1 MELFMTL
8 LGVWLVAP
16 VPLLIL
22 TIVFGCNSK
31 KLKEQIRRL
40 EKENELLRN
49 KASEVPPTVREQVLS
64 ADNEAAAAENTQPEQ
79 PNVTETVQ
87 PPITEAP
94 KAETPPPCQPAPN
107 AESRYN
113 MPYYG
118 SAKSNDVPPVSQS
131 AKSTPA
137 TAERAHKVSSINVM
151 LILGALFIIISG
163 LIFATT
169 AWKFLSSGV
178 RAIVIFS
185 FSAVFFAVSSLAER
199 KFKLPKTGVL
209 FYTLGSTFLPITL
222 IAAGYFKVFG
232 EWFSLFGGGRALLL
246 ALTFAAL
253 SAVCIKGS
261 CDYKSKAFSWCG
273 LISFSAAVC
282 SLIYQFTE
290 DSIAVSALAVSI
302 YSFAALFLC
311 DLLSKKQ
318 SERFDVLISQLN
330 TFAAVNTLIL
340 SISGIITTCSKE
352 ANGII
357 SLIACIIF
365 AAGYLKSSFT
375 EKNGFSGAIPFT
387 VLITFGMFA
396 AFSPDNFRDVTCTV
410 TLISVIP
417 AALSLMGLVPEK
429 LRGALKIISNIGA
442 VIALVFC
449 AAAALAAE
457 PSWLALGAYA
467 ILAAEI
473 LVLGLMHKNEAN
485 GKAMLNVFP
494 AACGVIALFLSRLI
508 FSYAETP
515 NKLLYTIL
523 TFTAFT
529 AVLQVLF
536 IFVFRTKLRTAA
548 SDVIFALSS
557 GIAMF
562 FVLAKCEYSAWLVL
576 VSCLVTV
583 GTVLLP
589 AFDTE
594 KPWKNTLF
602 SSAAMIWS
610 GFMAFPLSQLMENAV
625 PQLSLGVSR
634 TIILTSFSIVLTAV
648 SAAVTFLCKN
658 KTTDTAVSVALRLI
672 LSSYFIYLAALGN
685 AFISPVFFII
695 TAICLFREIK
705 LKNNAEF
712 TISNLLGIILAGL
725 AAYDANRHFGFDNKL
740 LYTILTFTAFTAV
753 LQVLFIFVFR
763 TKLRTA
769 ASDVIF
775 ALSSGIAMFF
785 VLAKCEYSAWLV
797 LVSCLVTVGTVL
809 LPAFDTEKPWKNT
822 LFSSAAMIW
831 SGFMAFPLSQ
841 LMENAVPQLSLGV
854 SRTIILTSFS
864 IVLTAVSAAVTF
876 LCKNKTTDTAVSVA
890 LRLILSSYFIYLAAL
905 GNAFISP
912 VFFIITAI
920 CLFREIK
927 LKNNAEFTIS
937 NLLGIIL
944 AGLAAYDANR
954 HFGFEHIIL
963 FMCGM
968 AAVIYIICLFTHE
981 IGGSFEKI
989 SNIVSR
995 YGMLVLTSLAL
1006 FYLSVDGSPFS
1017 VAYTLMTLLFFLLT
1031 ATSFYNS
1038 RFTIP
1043 LIIPFILFYTAAV
1056 NSLEEFFISAG
1067 FFVTYEDHLVNP
1079 ILTYRNY
1086 SPTAIAAAVMII
1098 FSIALSYI
1106 LHRDYV
1112 LGKEN
1117 RKMPDCF
1124 AITRFVGVI
1133 IYFNEALGDKDEWF
1147 SIWLTAACLL
1157 SLCRSEQ
1164 KPVFRKWIYTVVLTA
1179 PVIAWI
1185 FQPFFELPDV
1195 IELELKILPVLIY
1208 CAVIRMLWKEKLT
1221 VIDNITFG
1229 IYAFSY
1235 LLLFADALS
1244 SGLIADGL
1252 IIVITSFILL
1262 VFSFIVKKKKWFILS
1277 VAVLLTA
1284 TLFMS
1289 RNFWA
1294 SLAWWVYLLA
1304 AGLILIAIGA
1314 ANELKKQSAAKE
1326 NKSEF
1331 EKKVTRFMS
1340 EWTW

>member
-1 MELFMTL
+1 MELFITL
-8 LGVWLVAP
+8 LGIWLVAP
-16 VPLLIL
+16 VPPLIL
-22 TIVFGCNSK
+22 TIVFGCHSK
-31 KLKEQIRRL
+31 KLKEQIKQL

-64 ADNEAAAAENTQPEQ
+64 ADKEAAAAENTQPEQ

-87 PPITEAP
+87 PPITEPP
-94 KAETPPPCQPAPN
+94 KAETPPQCQPAPN

-118 SAKSNDVPPVSQS
+118 SAKSNDAPPVPQA

-137 TAERAHKVSSINVM
+137 PAERSHKVSSINVM

-396 AFSPDNFRDVTCTV
+396 AFSPDNFKDVTCTV

-442 VIALVFC
+442 VTALVFC
-449 AAAALAAE
+449 AAAALSAE

-494 AACGVIALFLSRLI
+494 AACVVIALFLSRLI

-562 FVLAKCEYSAWLVL
+562 FALAECEYSAWLVL

-625 PQLSLGVSR
+625 PQLSLDVSR
-634 TIILTSFSIVLTAV
+634 TIILTSFSIVLAAV

-695 TAICLFREIK
+695 TAICLFRGIK
-705 LKNNAEF
+705 LKSNAEF

-725 AAYDANRHFGFDNKL
+725 AAYDANRQF
-740 LYTILTFTAFTAV
+740 
-753 LQVLFIFVFR
+753 
-763 TKLRTA
+763 
-769 ASDVIF
+769 
-775 ALSSGIAMFF
+775 
-785 VLAKCEYSAWLV
+785 E
-797 LVSCLVTVGTVL
+797 
-809 LPAFDTEKPWKNT
+809 
-822 LFSSAAMIW
+822 
-831 SGFMAFPLSQ
+831 
-841 LMENAVPQLSLGV
+841 
-854 SRTIILTSFS
+854 
-864 IVLTAVSAAVTF
+864 
-876 LCKNKTTDTAVSVA
+876 
-890 LRLILSSYFIYLAAL
+890 
-905 GNAFISP
+905 
-912 VFFIITAI
+912 
-920 CLFREIK
+920 
-927 LKNNAEFTIS
+927 
-937 NLLGIIL
+937 
-944 AGLAAYDANR
+944 
-954 HFGFEHIIL
+954 FEHIIL

-981 IGGSFEKI
+981 SGGSFEKI

-1056 NSLEEFFISAG
+1056 NTLEEFFISAG

-1106 LHRDYV
+1106 LYRDYV

-1164 KPVFRKWIYTVVLTA
+1164 KPVFRRWIYTVVLTA

>member
-1 MELFMTL
+1 MELFMNL
-8 LGVWLVAP
+8 LGIWLVAP

-31 KLKEQIRRL
+31 KLKEQIKQL

-49 KASEVPPTVREQVLS
+49 KASELPPTACEQVLS
-64 ADNEAAAAENTQPEQ
+64 ADNEAAAAENTQSEQ

-87 PPITEAP
+87 PPITEPP
-94 KAETPPPCQPAPN
+94 KAETPPPCQSAPN

-118 SAKSNDVPPVSQS
+118 SAKSNDVPPVSQA

-137 TAERAHKVSSINVM
+137 PAERAHKVSSINVM

-253 SAVCIKGS
+253 SAVCIKGN

-311 DLLSKKQ
+311 DILSKKQ

-340 SISGIITTCSKE
+340 SISGIITTCSKG

-396 AFSPDNFRDVTCTV
+396 AFSPDNFKDVTCTV

-494 AACGVIALFLSRLI
+494 AACVVIALFLSRLI

-562 FVLAKCEYSAWLVL
+562 FALAECEYSAWLVL

-658 KTTDTAVSVALRLI
+658 KTTDTAVSVTLRLI

-695 TAICLFREIK
+695 AAICLFRGIK
-705 LKNNAEF
+705 LKSNAEF
-712 TISNLLGIILAGL
+712 TISNLFGIILAGL
-725 AAYDANRHFGFDNKL
+725 AAYDANRQF
-740 LYTILTFTAFTAV
+740 
-753 LQVLFIFVFR
+753 
-763 TKLRTA
+763 
-769 ASDVIF
+769 
-775 ALSSGIAMFF
+775 
-785 VLAKCEYSAWLV
+785 E
-797 LVSCLVTVGTVL
+797 
-809 LPAFDTEKPWKNT
+809 
-822 LFSSAAMIW
+822 
-831 SGFMAFPLSQ
+831 
-841 LMENAVPQLSLGV
+841 
-854 SRTIILTSFS
+854 
-864 IVLTAVSAAVTF
+864 
-876 LCKNKTTDTAVSVA
+876 
-890 LRLILSSYFIYLAAL
+890 
-905 GNAFISP
+905 
-912 VFFIITAI
+912 
-920 CLFREIK
+920 
-927 LKNNAEFTIS
+927 
-937 NLLGIIL
+937 
-944 AGLAAYDANR
+944 
-954 HFGFEHIIL
+954 FEHIIL

-981 IGGSFEKI
+981 SGGSFEKI
-989 SNIVSR
+989 SNLVSR

-1031 ATSFYNS
+1031 ATAFYNS
-1038 RFTIP
+1038 RLTVP

-1067 FFVTYEDHLVNP
+1067 CFVTYEDHLVNP

-1098 FSIALSYI
+1098 ISIALSYI
-1106 LHRDYV
+1106 LHRDSV

-1164 KPVFRKWIYTVVLTA
+1164 KPVFRRWIYTVVLTA

-1221 VIDNITFG
+1221 VIDNVTFG

>member
-1 MELFMTL
+1 MELFMNL
-8 LGVWLVAP
+8 LGIWLVAP

-31 KLKEQIRRL
+31 NLKEQIKQL

-49 KASEVPPTVREQVLS
+49 KASKVPPTACEQVLS

-87 PPITEAP
+87 PPITEPP
-94 KAETPPPCQPAPN
+94 KAETPPPCQSAPN

-118 SAKSNDVPPVSQS
+118 SAKSNDMPPVSQA

-137 TAERAHKVSSINVM
+137 PAERSHKVSSINVM

-302 YSFAALFLC
+302 YSFASLFLC
-311 DLLSKKQ
+311 DILSKKQ

-352 ANGII
+352 ADGII

-449 AAAALAAE
+449 ATAALATE

-562 FVLAKCEYSAWLVL
+562 FVLEECEYSAWLVL
-576 VSCLVTV
+576 ISCFVTV

-634 TIILTSFSIVLTAV
+634 TIILTSFSIVLAAV

-658 KTTDTAVSVALRLI
+658 KTTDTAVSVTLRLI

-695 TAICLFREIK
+695 AAICLFRGIK
-705 LKNNAEF
+705 LKSNAEF

-725 AAYDANRHFGFDNKL
+725 TAYDANR
-740 LYTILTFTAFTAV
+740 
-753 LQVLFIFVFR
+753 Q
-763 TKLRTA
+763 
-769 ASDVIF
+769 
-775 ALSSGIAMFF
+775 
-785 VLAKCEYSAWLV
+785 
-797 LVSCLVTVGTVL
+797 
-809 LPAFDTEKPWKNT
+809 
-822 LFSSAAMIW
+822 
-831 SGFMAFPLSQ
+831 
-841 LMENAVPQLSLGV
+841 
-854 SRTIILTSFS
+854 
-864 IVLTAVSAAVTF
+864 
-876 LCKNKTTDTAVSVA
+876 
-890 LRLILSSYFIYLAAL
+890 
-905 GNAFISP
+905 
-912 VFFIITAI
+912 
-920 CLFREIK
+920 
-927 LKNNAEFTIS
+927 
-937 NLLGIIL
+937 
-944 AGLAAYDANR
+944 
-954 HFGFEHIIL
+954 FGFEHIIL

-981 IGGSFEKI
+981 NGGSLEKI

-1017 VAYTLMTLLFFLLT
+1017 LAYTLMTLLFFLLT

-1038 RFTIP
+1038 RLTVP

-1067 FFVTYEDHLVNP
+1067 CFVTYEDHLVNP

-1098 FSIALSYI
+1098 ISIALSYI
-1106 LHRDYV
+1106 LHRDSV

-1164 KPVFRKWIYTVVLTA
+1164 KPVFRRWIYTVVLTA

-1235 LLLFADALS
+1235 LLLFAAALS

>member
-1 MELFMTL
+1 MELFMNL
-8 LGVWLVAP
+8 LGIWLVAP

-22 TIVFGCNSK
+22 TIIFGCNSK
-31 KLKEQIRRL
+31 KLKEQIKQL

-49 KASEVPPTVREQVLS
+49 KASEVPPTVCEQVLS
-64 ADNEAAAAENTQPEQ
+64 ADNEAAAVENTQPEQ
-79 PNVTETVQ
+79 PDVTETVQ
-87 PPITEAP
+87 PPITEPP

-118 SAKSNDVPPVSQS
+118 STKSNDVPPVSQA

-137 TAERAHKVSSINVM
+137 PAERAHKVSSINVM

-290 DSIAVSALAVSI
+290 DSIAVSALAASI

-311 DLLSKKQ
+311 DLLSKKL

-396 AFSPDNFRDVTCTV
+396 AFSPDNFKDVTCTV

-449 AAAALAAE
+449 AAAALSAE

-494 AACGVIALFLSRLI
+494 AACVVIALFLSRLI

-562 FVLAKCEYSAWLVL
+562 FALAECEYSAWLVL

-634 TIILTSFSIVLTAV
+634 TIILTSFSIVLAAV

-695 TAICLFREIK
+695 AAICLFRGIK

-725 AAYDANRHFGFDNKL
+725 AAYDANR
-740 LYTILTFTAFTAV
+740 
-753 LQVLFIFVFR
+753 Q
-763 TKLRTA
+763 
-769 ASDVIF
+769 
-775 ALSSGIAMFF
+775 
-785 VLAKCEYSAWLV
+785 
-797 LVSCLVTVGTVL
+797 
-809 LPAFDTEKPWKNT
+809 
-822 LFSSAAMIW
+822 
-831 SGFMAFPLSQ
+831 
-841 LMENAVPQLSLGV
+841 
-854 SRTIILTSFS
+854 
-864 IVLTAVSAAVTF
+864 
-876 LCKNKTTDTAVSVA
+876 
-890 LRLILSSYFIYLAAL
+890 
-905 GNAFISP
+905 
-912 VFFIITAI
+912 
-920 CLFREIK
+920 
-927 LKNNAEFTIS
+927 
-937 NLLGIIL
+937 
-944 AGLAAYDANR
+944 
-954 HFGFEHIIL
+954 FGFEHIIL

-981 IGGSFEKI
+981 SGGSFEKI

-1031 ATSFYNS
+1031 ATAFYNS
-1038 RFTIP
+1038 RLTVP

-1086 SPTAIAAAVMII
+1086 SPTAIAAAVMILI
-1098 FSIALSYI
+1098 SIALSYI
-1106 LHRDYV
+1106 LHRDSV

-1164 KPVFRKWIYTVVLTA
+1164 KPVFRRWIYTVVLTA

>member
-1 MELFMTL
+1 MELFITL
-8 LGVWLVAP
+8 LGIWLVAP

-31 KLKEQIRRL
+31 KLKEQIKQL

-49 KASEVPPTVREQVLS
+49 KASEVPPTAYEQVLS
-64 ADNEAAAAENTQPEQ
+64 ADNEAAAAENTQSEQ
-79 PNVTETVQ
+79 PNMTETVQ
-87 PPITEAP
+87 PPITEPP
-94 KAETPPPCQPAPN
+94 KAETPPPCQSAPN

-118 SAKSNDVPPVSQS
+118 SAKNNDVSPVPQA

-137 TAERAHKVSSINVM
+137 PAERAHKVSSINVM

-261 CDYKSKAFSWCG
+261 CDYKSKTFSWCG

-282 SLIYQFTE
+282 SFIYQFTE

-311 DLLSKKQ
+311 DLLSKKL

-396 AFSPDNFRDVTCTV
+396 AFSPDNFKDVTCTV

-449 AAAALAAE
+449 AAAALSAE

-494 AACGVIALFLSRLI
+494 AACVVIALFLSRLI

-562 FVLAKCEYSAWLVL
+562 FALAECEYSAWLVL

-634 TIILTSFSIVLTAV
+634 TIILTSFSIVLAAV

-695 TAICLFREIK
+695 AAICLFRGIK

-725 AAYDANRHFGFDNKL
+725 AAYDANR
-740 LYTILTFTAFTAV
+740 
-753 LQVLFIFVFR
+753 Q
-763 TKLRTA
+763 
-769 ASDVIF
+769 
-775 ALSSGIAMFF
+775 
-785 VLAKCEYSAWLV
+785 
-797 LVSCLVTVGTVL
+797 
-809 LPAFDTEKPWKNT
+809 
-822 LFSSAAMIW
+822 
-831 SGFMAFPLSQ
+831 
-841 LMENAVPQLSLGV
+841 
-854 SRTIILTSFS
+854 
-864 IVLTAVSAAVTF
+864 
-876 LCKNKTTDTAVSVA
+876 
-890 LRLILSSYFIYLAAL
+890 
-905 GNAFISP
+905 
-912 VFFIITAI
+912 
-920 CLFREIK
+920 
-927 LKNNAEFTIS
+927 
-937 NLLGIIL
+937 
-944 AGLAAYDANR
+944 
-954 HFGFEHIIL
+954 FGFEHIIL

-981 IGGSFEKI
+981 SGGSFEKI

-1031 ATSFYNS
+1031 ATAFYNS
-1038 RFTIP
+1038 RLTVP

-1098 FSIALSYI
+1098 ISIALSYI

-1164 KPVFRKWIYTVVLTA
+1164 KPVFRRWIYTVVLTA

-1235 LLLFADALS
+1235 LLLFAAALS

>member
-1 MELFMTL
+1 MELFITL
-8 LGVWLVAP
+8 LGIWLVAP

-31 KLKEQIRRL
+31 KLKEQIKQL

-64 ADNEAAAAENTQPEQ
+64 ADNEAAAAENTQSEQ

-87 PPITEAP
+87 PPITEPP
-94 KAETPPPCQPAPN
+94 KAETPPPCQSAPN

-118 SAKSNDVPPVSQS
+118 SAKSNDVPPVSQA

-137 TAERAHKVSSINVM
+137 PAERSHKVSSINVM

-311 DLLSKKQ
+311 DILSKKQ

-330 TFAAVNTLIL
+330 TFVAVNTLIL

-536 IFVFRTKLRTAA
+536 IFVFRAKLRTAA

-562 FVLAKCEYSAWLVL
+562 FALAECEYSAWLVL

-658 KTTDTAVSVALRLI
+658 KTTDTAVSVTLRLI

-695 TAICLFREIK
+695 AAICLFRGIK
-705 LKNNAEF
+705 LKSNAEF

-725 AAYDANRHFGFDNKL
+725 AAYDANRQF
-740 LYTILTFTAFTAV
+740 
-753 LQVLFIFVFR
+753 
-763 TKLRTA
+763 
-769 ASDVIF
+769 
-775 ALSSGIAMFF
+775 
-785 VLAKCEYSAWLV
+785 E
-797 LVSCLVTVGTVL
+797 
-809 LPAFDTEKPWKNT
+809 
-822 LFSSAAMIW
+822 
-831 SGFMAFPLSQ
+831 
-841 LMENAVPQLSLGV
+841 
-854 SRTIILTSFS
+854 
-864 IVLTAVSAAVTF
+864 
-876 LCKNKTTDTAVSVA
+876 
-890 LRLILSSYFIYLAAL
+890 
-905 GNAFISP
+905 
-912 VFFIITAI
+912 
-920 CLFREIK
+920 
-927 LKNNAEFTIS
+927 
-937 NLLGIIL
+937 
-944 AGLAAYDANR
+944 
-954 HFGFEHIIL
+954 FEHIIL

-981 IGGSFEKI
+981 NGGSFEKI

-1017 VAYTLMTLLFFLLT
+1017 AAYTLMTLLFFLLT

-1038 RFTIP
+1038 RLTVP

-1067 FFVTYEDHLVNP
+1067 CFVTYEDHLVNP
-1079 ILTYRNY
+1079 ILTYHNY

-1098 FSIALSYI
+1098 ISIALSYI
-1106 LHRDYV
+1106 LHRDSV

-1164 KPVFRKWIYTVVLTA
+1164 KPVFRRWIYTVVLTA

-1235 LLLFADALS
+1235 LLLFAAALS

>member
-1 MELFMTL
+1 MELFITL
-8 LGVWLVAP
+8 LGIWLVAP

-22 TIVFGCNSK
+22 TIIFGCNSK
-31 KLKEQIRRL
+31 KLKEQIKQL

-49 KASEVPPTVREQVLS
+49 KASEVPPTACEQVLS

-79 PNVTETVQ
+79 PDVTETVQ
-87 PPITEAP
+87 PPITEPP
-94 KAETPPPCQPAPN
+94 KAETPPPCQSAPN

-118 SAKSNDVPPVSQS
+118 SAKNNDVSPVPQA

-137 TAERAHKVSSINVM
+137 PAERAHKVSSINVM

-261 CDYKSKAFSWCG
+261 CDYKSKTFSWCG

-282 SLIYQFTE
+282 SFIYQFTE

-311 DLLSKKQ
+311 DILSKKQ

-396 AFSPDNFRDVTCTV
+396 AFSPDNFKDVTCTV

-449 AAAALAAE
+449 AAAALSAE

-494 AACGVIALFLSRLI
+494 AACVVIALFLSRLI

-515 NKLLYTIL
+515 NKPLYTIL

-562 FVLAKCEYSAWLVL
+562 FALAECEYSAWLVL

-634 TIILTSFSIVLTAV
+634 TIILTSFSIVLAAV

-712 TISNLLGIILAGL
+712 TISNLLCIILAGL
-725 AAYDANRHFGFDNKL
+725 AAYDANR
-740 LYTILTFTAFTAV
+740 
-753 LQVLFIFVFR
+753 Q
-763 TKLRTA
+763 
-769 ASDVIF
+769 
-775 ALSSGIAMFF
+775 
-785 VLAKCEYSAWLV
+785 
-797 LVSCLVTVGTVL
+797 
-809 LPAFDTEKPWKNT
+809 
-822 LFSSAAMIW
+822 
-831 SGFMAFPLSQ
+831 
-841 LMENAVPQLSLGV
+841 
-854 SRTIILTSFS
+854 
-864 IVLTAVSAAVTF
+864 
-876 LCKNKTTDTAVSVA
+876 
-890 LRLILSSYFIYLAAL
+890 
-905 GNAFISP
+905 
-912 VFFIITAI
+912 
-920 CLFREIK
+920 
-927 LKNNAEFTIS
+927 
-937 NLLGIIL
+937 
-944 AGLAAYDANR
+944 
-954 HFGFEHIIL
+954 FGFEHIIL

-981 IGGSFEKI
+981 SGGSFEKI

-1031 ATSFYNS
+1031 ATAFYNS
-1038 RFTIP
+1038 RLTVP

-1086 SPTAIAAAVMII
+1086 SPTAIAAAVMILI
-1098 FSIALSYI
+1098 SIALSYI
-1106 LHRDYV
+1106 LHRDSV

-1157 SLCRSEQ
+1157 SLCRREQ
-1164 KPVFRKWIYTVVLTA
+1164 KPVFRRWIYTVVLTA

-1314 ANELKKQSAAKE
+1314 TNELKKQSAAKE

>member
-1 MELFMTL
+1 MELFITL
-8 LGVWLVAP
+8 LGIWLVAT

-31 KLKEQIRRL
+31 KLKEQIKQL

-49 KASEVPPTVREQVLS
+49 KASEVPPTACEHILS

-87 PPITEAP
+87 PPITEPP
-94 KAETPPPCQPAPN
+94 KAETPPPYQSAPI

-118 SAKSNDVPPVSQS
+118 SAKSNDVPPVPQA

-137 TAERAHKVSSINVM
+137 PAERAHKVSSINVM

-311 DLLSKKQ
+311 DILSKKQ

-352 ANGII
+352 ADGII

-449 AAAALAAE
+449 AAAAFATE

-562 FVLAKCEYSAWLVL
+562 FALEECEYSAWLVL
-576 VSCLVTV
+576 ISCFVTV

-610 GFMAFPLSQLMENAV
+610 GFMAIPLSQLTENAV
-625 PQLSLGVSR
+625 PQFSLGVSR

-658 KTTDTAVSVALRLI
+658 KTTDTAVSVTLRLI

-695 TAICLFREIK
+695 AAICLFRGIK
-705 LKNNAEF
+705 LKSNAEF

-725 AAYDANRHFGFDNKL
+725 AAYDANRQF
-740 LYTILTFTAFTAV
+740 
-753 LQVLFIFVFR
+753 
-763 TKLRTA
+763 
-769 ASDVIF
+769 
-775 ALSSGIAMFF
+775 
-785 VLAKCEYSAWLV
+785 E
-797 LVSCLVTVGTVL
+797 
-809 LPAFDTEKPWKNT
+809 
-822 LFSSAAMIW
+822 
-831 SGFMAFPLSQ
+831 
-841 LMENAVPQLSLGV
+841 
-854 SRTIILTSFS
+854 
-864 IVLTAVSAAVTF
+864 
-876 LCKNKTTDTAVSVA
+876 
-890 LRLILSSYFIYLAAL
+890 
-905 GNAFISP
+905 
-912 VFFIITAI
+912 
-920 CLFREIK
+920 
-927 LKNNAEFTIS
+927 
-937 NLLGIIL
+937 
-944 AGLAAYDANR
+944 
-954 HFGFEHIIL
+954 FEHIIL

-981 IGGSFEKI
+981 NGGSFEKI

-1031 ATSFYNS
+1031 ATAFYNS
-1038 RFTIP
+1038 RLTVP

-1067 FFVTYEDHLVNP
+1067 CFVTYEDHLVNP

-1098 FSIALSYI
+1098 ISIALSYI
-1106 LHRDYV
+1106 LHRDSV

-1164 KPVFRKWIYTVVLTA
+1164 KPVFRRWIYTVVLTA

-1235 LLLFADALS
+1235 LLLFAAALS

>member
-1 MELFMTL
+1 MELFITL
-8 LGVWLVAP
+8 LGIWLVAP

-31 KLKEQIRRL
+31 KLKEQIKQL

-49 KASEVPPTVREQVLS
+49 KASEVPPTACEQVLS
-64 ADNEAAAAENTQPEQ
+64 ADNEAAAAENTQSEQ

-87 PPITEAP
+87 PPITEPP
-94 KAETPPPCQPAPN
+94 KAETPPPCQSAPN

-118 SAKSNDVPPVSQS
+118 STKSNDVPPVSQA

-137 TAERAHKVSSINVM
+137 PAERAHKVSSINVM

-290 DSIAVSALAVSI
+290 DSIAVSALAASI

-311 DLLSKKQ
+311 DILSKKQ

-449 AAAALAAE
+449 AAAALSAE

-494 AACGVIALFLSRLI
+494 AACVVIALFLSRLI

-562 FVLAKCEYSAWLVL
+562 FALAECEYSAWLVL

-634 TIILTSFSIVLTAV
+634 TIILTSFSIVLAAV

-695 TAICLFREIK
+695 AAICLFRGIK

-725 AAYDANRHFGFDNKL
+725 AAYDANR
-740 LYTILTFTAFTAV
+740 
-753 LQVLFIFVFR
+753 Q
-763 TKLRTA
+763 
-769 ASDVIF
+769 
-775 ALSSGIAMFF
+775 
-785 VLAKCEYSAWLV
+785 
-797 LVSCLVTVGTVL
+797 
-809 LPAFDTEKPWKNT
+809 
-822 LFSSAAMIW
+822 
-831 SGFMAFPLSQ
+831 
-841 LMENAVPQLSLGV
+841 
-854 SRTIILTSFS
+854 
-864 IVLTAVSAAVTF
+864 
-876 LCKNKTTDTAVSVA
+876 
-890 LRLILSSYFIYLAAL
+890 
-905 GNAFISP
+905 
-912 VFFIITAI
+912 
-920 CLFREIK
+920 
-927 LKNNAEFTIS
+927 
-937 NLLGIIL
+937 
-944 AGLAAYDANR
+944 
-954 HFGFEHIIL
+954 FGFEHIIL

-981 IGGSFEKI
+981 SGGSFEKI

-1031 ATSFYNS
+1031 ATAFYNS
-1038 RFTIP
+1038 RLTVP

-1098 FSIALSYI
+1098 FSIALSYV

-1164 KPVFRKWIYTVVLTA
+1164 KPVFRRWIYTVVLTA

-1195 IELELKILPVLIY
+1195 IELEFKILPVLIY

>member
-1 MELFMTL
+1 MELFMNL
-8 LGVWLVAP
+8 LGIWLVAP

-31 KLKEQIRRL
+31 KLKEQIKQL

-49 KASEVPPTVREQVLS
+49 KASEVPPTACEQVLS

-87 PPITEAP
+87 PPITEPP
-94 KAETPPPCQPAPN
+94 KAETPPPCQSAPN

-118 SAKSNDVPPVSQS
+118 SAKSNDVPPVSQA

-137 TAERAHKVSSINVM
+137 PAERAHKVSSINVM

-290 DSIAVSALAVSI
+290 DSIAVSALAASI

-311 DLLSKKQ
+311 DLLSKKL

-396 AFSPDNFRDVTCTV
+396 AFSPDNFKDVTCTV

-449 AAAALAAE
+449 AAAALSAE

-494 AACGVIALFLSRLI
+494 AACVVIALFLSRLI

-515 NKLLYTIL
+515 NKPLYTIL

-562 FVLAKCEYSAWLVL
+562 FALAECEYSAWLVL

-625 PQLSLGVSR
+625 PQFSLGVSR

-658 KTTDTAVSVALRLI
+658 KTTDTAVSVTLRLI

-695 TAICLFREIK
+695 AAICLFRGIK

-725 AAYDANRHFGFDNKL
+725 AAYDANR
-740 LYTILTFTAFTAV
+740 
-753 LQVLFIFVFR
+753 Q
-763 TKLRTA
+763 
-769 ASDVIF
+769 
-775 ALSSGIAMFF
+775 
-785 VLAKCEYSAWLV
+785 
-797 LVSCLVTVGTVL
+797 
-809 LPAFDTEKPWKNT
+809 
-822 LFSSAAMIW
+822 
-831 SGFMAFPLSQ
+831 
-841 LMENAVPQLSLGV
+841 
-854 SRTIILTSFS
+854 
-864 IVLTAVSAAVTF
+864 
-876 LCKNKTTDTAVSVA
+876 
-890 LRLILSSYFIYLAAL
+890 
-905 GNAFISP
+905 
-912 VFFIITAI
+912 
-920 CLFREIK
+920 
-927 LKNNAEFTIS
+927 
-937 NLLGIIL
+937 
-944 AGLAAYDANR
+944 
-954 HFGFEHIIL
+954 FGFEHIIL

-981 IGGSFEKI
+981 SGGSFEKI

-1031 ATSFYNS
+1031 ATAFYNS
-1038 RFTIP
+1038 RLTVP

-1086 SPTAIAAAVMII
+1086 SPTAIAAAVMILI
-1098 FSIALSYI
+1098 SIALSYI
-1106 LHRDYV
+1106 LHRDSV

-1157 SLCRSEQ
+1157 SLCRREQ
-1164 KPVFRKWIYTVVLTA
+1164 KPVFRRWIYTVVLTA

>member
-8 LGVWLVAP
+8 LGIWLVAP
-16 VPLLIL
+16 VPLSIL
-22 TIVFGCNSK
+22 TIIFGCNSK
-31 KLKEQIRRL
+31 KLKEQIKQL

-49 KASEVPPTVREQVLS
+49 KASEVPPTACEQVLS

-87 PPITEAP
+87 PPITEPP
-94 KAETPPPCQPAPN
+94 KAETPPPCQSAPN

-118 SAKSNDVPPVSQS
+118 STKSNDAPPVPQA

-137 TAERAHKVSSINVM
+137 PAERAHKVSSINVM

-311 DLLSKKQ
+311 DILSKKQ

-396 AFSPDNFRDVTCTV
+396 AFSPDNFKDVTCTV

-449 AAAALAAE
+449 AAAALSAE

-494 AACGVIALFLSRLI
+494 AACVVIALFLSRLI

-562 FVLAKCEYSAWLVL
+562 FTLAECEYSAWLVL

-695 TAICLFREIK
+695 AAICLFRGIK

-725 AAYDANRHFGFDNKL
+725 AAYDANR
-740 LYTILTFTAFTAV
+740 
-753 LQVLFIFVFR
+753 Q
-763 TKLRTA
+763 
-769 ASDVIF
+769 
-775 ALSSGIAMFF
+775 
-785 VLAKCEYSAWLV
+785 
-797 LVSCLVTVGTVL
+797 
-809 LPAFDTEKPWKNT
+809 
-822 LFSSAAMIW
+822 
-831 SGFMAFPLSQ
+831 
-841 LMENAVPQLSLGV
+841 
-854 SRTIILTSFS
+854 
-864 IVLTAVSAAVTF
+864 
-876 LCKNKTTDTAVSVA
+876 
-890 LRLILSSYFIYLAAL
+890 
-905 GNAFISP
+905 
-912 VFFIITAI
+912 
-920 CLFREIK
+920 
-927 LKNNAEFTIS
+927 
-937 NLLGIIL
+937 
-944 AGLAAYDANR
+944 
-954 HFGFEHIIL
+954 FGFEHIIL

-981 IGGSFEKI
+981 SGGSFEKI

-1031 ATSFYNS
+1031 ATAFYNS
-1038 RFTIP
+1038 RLTVP

-1086 SPTAIAAAVMII
+1086 SPTAIAAAVMILI
-1098 FSIALSYI
+1098 SIALSYI
-1106 LHRDYV
+1106 LHRDSV

-1164 KPVFRKWIYTVVLTA
+1164 KPVFRRWIYTVVLTA

>member
-1 MELFMTL
+1 MELFMNL
-8 LGVWLVAP
+8 LGIWLVAP
-16 VPLLIL
+16 VPLSIL
-22 TIVFGCNSK
+22 TIIFGCNSK
-31 KLKEQIRRL
+31 KLKEQIKQL

-49 KASEVPPTVREQVLS
+49 KASEVPPTACEQVLS

-87 PPITEAP
+87 PPITEPP
-94 KAETPPPCQPAPN
+94 KAETPPPCQSAPN

-118 SAKSNDVPPVSQS
+118 SAKSNDVPPVPQA

-137 TAERAHKVSSINVM
+137 PAERAHKVSSINVM

-290 DSIAVSALAVSI
+290 DSIAVSALAASI

-311 DLLSKKQ
+311 DLLSKKL

-396 AFSPDNFRDVTCTV
+396 AFSPDNFKDVTCTV

-449 AAAALAAE
+449 AAAALSAE

-494 AACGVIALFLSRLI
+494 AACVVIALFLSRLI

-562 FVLAKCEYSAWLVL
+562 FALAECEYSAWLVL

-634 TIILTSFSIVLTAV
+634 TIILTSFSIVLAAV

-695 TAICLFREIK
+695 AAICLFRGIK

-725 AAYDANRHFGFDNKL
+725 AAYDANR
-740 LYTILTFTAFTAV
+740 
-753 LQVLFIFVFR
+753 Q
-763 TKLRTA
+763 
-769 ASDVIF
+769 
-775 ALSSGIAMFF
+775 
-785 VLAKCEYSAWLV
+785 
-797 LVSCLVTVGTVL
+797 
-809 LPAFDTEKPWKNT
+809 
-822 LFSSAAMIW
+822 
-831 SGFMAFPLSQ
+831 
-841 LMENAVPQLSLGV
+841 
-854 SRTIILTSFS
+854 
-864 IVLTAVSAAVTF
+864 
-876 LCKNKTTDTAVSVA
+876 
-890 LRLILSSYFIYLAAL
+890 
-905 GNAFISP
+905 
-912 VFFIITAI
+912 
-920 CLFREIK
+920 
-927 LKNNAEFTIS
+927 
-937 NLLGIIL
+937 
-944 AGLAAYDANR
+944 
-954 HFGFEHIIL
+954 FGFEHIIL

-981 IGGSFEKI
+981 SGGSFEKI

-1006 FYLSVDGSPFS
+1006 FYLSVDGSPFI

-1067 FFVTYEDHLVNP
+1067 CFVTYEDHLINP

-1086 SPTAIAAAVMII
+1086 SPTAIAAAVMILI
-1098 FSIALSYI
+1098 SIALSYI
-1106 LHRDYV
+1106 LHRDSV
-1112 LGKEN
+1112 LGKED

-1164 KPVFRKWIYTVVLTA
+1164 KPVFRRWIYTVVLTA

-1235 LLLFADALS
+1235 LLLFAAALS

>member
-1 MELFMTL
+1 MELFMNL
-8 LGVWLVAP
+8 LGIWLVAP

-31 KLKEQIRRL
+31 KLKEQIKQL

-49 KASEVPPTVREQVLS
+49 KASEVPPTACEQVMS

-87 PPITEAP
+87 PPITEPP
-94 KAETPPPCQPAPN
+94 KAETPPPCQSAPN

-118 SAKSNDVPPVSQS
+118 STKSNDAPPVPQA

-137 TAERAHKVSSINVM
+137 PAERAHKVSSINVM

-311 DLLSKKQ
+311 DILSKKQ

-352 ANGII
+352 ADGII

-449 AAAALAAE
+449 AAAAFATE

-508 FSYAETP
+508 FSYTETP

-548 SDVIFALSS
+548 SDVIFSLSS

-562 FVLAKCEYSAWLVL
+562 FALAECEYSAWLVL

-695 TAICLFREIK
+695 AAICLFRGIK

-725 AAYDANRHFGFDNKL
+725 AAYDANR
-740 LYTILTFTAFTAV
+740 
-753 LQVLFIFVFR
+753 Q
-763 TKLRTA
+763 
-769 ASDVIF
+769 
-775 ALSSGIAMFF
+775 
-785 VLAKCEYSAWLV
+785 
-797 LVSCLVTVGTVL
+797 
-809 LPAFDTEKPWKNT
+809 
-822 LFSSAAMIW
+822 
-831 SGFMAFPLSQ
+831 
-841 LMENAVPQLSLGV
+841 
-854 SRTIILTSFS
+854 
-864 IVLTAVSAAVTF
+864 
-876 LCKNKTTDTAVSVA
+876 
-890 LRLILSSYFIYLAAL
+890 
-905 GNAFISP
+905 
-912 VFFIITAI
+912 
-920 CLFREIK
+920 
-927 LKNNAEFTIS
+927 
-937 NLLGIIL
+937 
-944 AGLAAYDANR
+944 
-954 HFGFEHIIL
+954 FGFEHIIL

-981 IGGSFEKI
+981 SGGSFEKI

-1031 ATSFYNS
+1031 ATAFYNS
-1038 RFTIP
+1038 RLTVP
-1043 LIIPFILFYTAAV
+1043 LIIPFIIFYTAAV

-1086 SPTAIAAAVMII
+1086 SPTAIAAAVMILI
-1098 FSIALSYI
+1098 SIALSYI
-1106 LHRDYV
+1106 LHRDSV

-1157 SLCRSEQ
+1157 SLCRREQ
-1164 KPVFRKWIYTVVLTA
+1164 KPVFRRWIYTVVLTA

-1221 VIDNITFG
+1221 VIDNVTFG

>member
-8 LGVWLVAP
+8 LGIWLVAP

-31 KLKEQIRRL
+31 KLKEQIKQL

-49 KASEVPPTVREQVLS
+49 KASEVPPTACEQVLP

-79 PNVTETVQ
+79 PNMTETVQ
-87 PPITEAP
+87 PPITEPP
-94 KAETPPPCQPAPN
+94 KAETPPPCQSAPN

-118 SAKSNDVPPVSQS
+118 SAKNNDVPPVPQA

-137 TAERAHKVSSINVM
+137 PAERSHKVSSINVM

-302 YSFAALFLC
+302 YSFATLFLC
-311 DLLSKKQ
+311 DILSKKQ

-352 ANGII
+352 TNGII

-562 FVLAKCEYSAWLVL
+562 FVLEECEYSAWLVL
-576 VSCLVTV
+576 ISCFVTV

-625 PQLSLGVSR
+625 PQFSLGVSR

-658 KTTDTAVSVALRLI
+658 KTTDTAVSVTLRLI

-695 TAICLFREIK
+695 AAICLFRGIK
-705 LKNNAEF
+705 LK
-712 TISNLLGIILAGL
+712 S
-725 AAYDANRHFGFDNKL
+725 
-740 LYTILTFTAFTAV
+740 
-753 LQVLFIFVFR
+753 
-763 TKLRTA
+763 
-769 ASDVIF
+769 
-775 ALSSGIAMFF
+775 
-785 VLAKCEYSAWLV
+785 
-797 LVSCLVTVGTVL
+797 
-809 LPAFDTEKPWKNT
+809 
-822 LFSSAAMIW
+822 
-831 SGFMAFPLSQ
+831 
-841 LMENAVPQLSLGV
+841 
-854 SRTIILTSFS
+854 
-864 IVLTAVSAAVTF
+864 
-876 LCKNKTTDTAVSVA
+876 
-890 LRLILSSYFIYLAAL
+890 
-905 GNAFISP
+905 
-912 VFFIITAI
+912 
-920 CLFREIK
+920 
-927 LKNNAEFTIS
+927 NAEFTIS

-981 IGGSFEKI
+981 SGGSFEKI
-989 SNIVSR
+989 SNLVSR

-1031 ATSFYNS
+1031 ATAFYNS
-1038 RFTIP
+1038 RLTVP

-1067 FFVTYEDHLVNP
+1067 CFVTYEDHLVNP

-1098 FSIALSYI
+1098 ISIALSYI
-1106 LHRDYV
+1106 LHRDSV

-1164 KPVFRKWIYTVVLTA
+1164 KPVFRRWIYTVVLTA

-1221 VIDNITFG
+1221 VIDNVTFG

>member
-1 MELFMTL
+1 MELFITL
-8 LGVWLVAP
+8 LGIWLVAP

-22 TIVFGCNSK
+22 TIIFGCNSK
-31 KLKEQIRRL
+31 KLKEQIKQL

-49 KASEVPPTVREQVLS
+49 KASEVPPTACEQVMS

-87 PPITEAP
+87 PPITEPP
-94 KAETPPPCQPAPN
+94 KAETPPPYQSAPN

-118 SAKSNDVPPVSQS
+118 STKSNDAPPVPQA

-137 TAERAHKVSSINVM
+137 PAERAHKVSSINVM

-311 DLLSKKQ
+311 DLLSKKL

-396 AFSPDNFRDVTCTV
+396 TFSPDNFKDVTCTV

-449 AAAALAAE
+449 AAAALSAE

-494 AACGVIALFLSRLI
+494 AACVVIALFLSRLI

-562 FVLAKCEYSAWLVL
+562 FALAECEYSAWLVL

-634 TIILTSFSIVLTAV
+634 TIILTSFSIVLAAV

-658 KTTDTAVSVALRLI
+658 KTTDTAVSVTLRLI

-695 TAICLFREIK
+695 AAICLFRGIK
-705 LKNNAEF
+705 LKSNAEF

-725 AAYDANRHFGFDNKL
+725 AAYDANR
-740 LYTILTFTAFTAV
+740 
-753 LQVLFIFVFR
+753 Q
-763 TKLRTA
+763 
-769 ASDVIF
+769 
-775 ALSSGIAMFF
+775 
-785 VLAKCEYSAWLV
+785 
-797 LVSCLVTVGTVL
+797 
-809 LPAFDTEKPWKNT
+809 
-822 LFSSAAMIW
+822 
-831 SGFMAFPLSQ
+831 
-841 LMENAVPQLSLGV
+841 
-854 SRTIILTSFS
+854 
-864 IVLTAVSAAVTF
+864 
-876 LCKNKTTDTAVSVA
+876 
-890 LRLILSSYFIYLAAL
+890 
-905 GNAFISP
+905 
-912 VFFIITAI
+912 
-920 CLFREIK
+920 
-927 LKNNAEFTIS
+927 
-937 NLLGIIL
+937 
-944 AGLAAYDANR
+944 
-954 HFGFEHIIL
+954 FGFEHIIL

-981 IGGSFEKI
+981 SGGSFEKI

-1017 VAYTLMTLLFFLLT
+1017 AAYTLMTLLFFLLT

-1038 RFTIP
+1038 RLTVP

-1067 FFVTYEDHLVNP
+1067 CFVTYEDHLVNP
-1079 ILTYRNY
+1079 ILTYHNY

-1098 FSIALSYI
+1098 ISIALSYI
-1106 LHRDYV
+1106 LHRDSV

-1164 KPVFRKWIYTVVLTA
+1164 KPVFRRWIYTVVLTA

-1221 VIDNITFG
+1221 VIDNVTFG

>member
-1 MELFMTL
+1 MELFMNL
-8 LGVWLVAP
+8 LGIWLVAP

-31 KLKEQIRRL
+31 KLKEQIKQL

-49 KASEVPPTVREQVLS
+49 KASEVPPTACEQVLS

-87 PPITEAP
+87 PPITEPP
-94 KAETPPPCQPAPN
+94 KAETPPPCQSAPN

-118 SAKSNDVPPVSQS
+118 SAKSNDVPPVSQA

-137 TAERAHKVSSINVM
+137 PAERSHKVSSINVM

-302 YSFAALFLC
+302 YSFATLFLC
-311 DLLSKKQ
+311 DILSKKQ

-352 ANGII
+352 TNGII

-375 EKNGFSGAIPFT
+375 EKNSFSGAIPFT

-562 FVLAKCEYSAWLVL
+562 FVLEECEYSAWLVL

-658 KTTDTAVSVALRLI
+658 KTTDTAVSVTLRLI

-695 TAICLFREIK
+695 AAICLFRGIK
-705 LKNNAEF
+705 LKSNAEF

-725 AAYDANRHFGFDNKL
+725 AAYDANR
-740 LYTILTFTAFTAV
+740 
-753 LQVLFIFVFR
+753 Q
-763 TKLRTA
+763 
-769 ASDVIF
+769 
-775 ALSSGIAMFF
+775 
-785 VLAKCEYSAWLV
+785 
-797 LVSCLVTVGTVL
+797 
-809 LPAFDTEKPWKNT
+809 
-822 LFSSAAMIW
+822 
-831 SGFMAFPLSQ
+831 
-841 LMENAVPQLSLGV
+841 
-854 SRTIILTSFS
+854 
-864 IVLTAVSAAVTF
+864 
-876 LCKNKTTDTAVSVA
+876 
-890 LRLILSSYFIYLAAL
+890 
-905 GNAFISP
+905 
-912 VFFIITAI
+912 
-920 CLFREIK
+920 
-927 LKNNAEFTIS
+927 
-937 NLLGIIL
+937 
-944 AGLAAYDANR
+944 
-954 HFGFEHIIL
+954 FGFEHIIL

-981 IGGSFEKI
+981 NGGSFEKI

-1031 ATSFYNS
+1031 ATAFYNS
-1038 RFTIP
+1038 RLTVP

-1056 NSLEEFFISAG
+1056 NTLEEFFISAG
-1067 FFVTYEDHLVNP
+1067 CFVTYEDHLVNP

-1086 SPTAIAAAVMII
+1086 SPTAIAVAVMII
-1098 FSIALSYI
+1098 ISIALSYI
-1106 LHRDYV
+1106 LHRDSV

-1164 KPVFRKWIYTVVLTA
+1164 KPVFRRWIYTVVLTA

>member
-1 MELFMTL
+1 MELFMNL
-8 LGVWLVAP
+8 LGIWLVAP

-31 KLKEQIRRL
+31 KLKEQIKQL

-49 KASEVPPTVREQVLS
+49 KASEVPPTACEQVLS

-87 PPITEAP
+87 PPITEPP
-94 KAETPPPCQPAPN
+94 KAETPPPCQSAPN

-118 SAKSNDVPPVSQS
+118 STKSNDAPPVPQA

-137 TAERAHKVSSINVM
+137 PAERAHKVSSINVM

-311 DLLSKKQ
+311 DILSKKQ

-352 ANGII
+352 ADGII

-449 AAAALAAE
+449 AAAAFATE

-562 FVLAKCEYSAWLVL
+562 FALEECEYSAWLVL
-576 VSCLVTV
+576 ISCFVTV

-594 KPWKNTLF
+594 KPWKSTLF

-610 GFMAFPLSQLMENAV
+610 GFMAIPLSQLTENAV
-625 PQLSLGVSR
+625 PQLSLSVSR

-658 KTTDTAVSVALRLI
+658 KTTDTAVSVTLRLI

-695 TAICLFREIK
+695 AAICLFRGIK
-705 LKNNAEF
+705 LKSNAEF

-725 AAYDANRHFGFDNKL
+725 AAYDANR
-740 LYTILTFTAFTAV
+740 
-753 LQVLFIFVFR
+753 Q
-763 TKLRTA
+763 
-769 ASDVIF
+769 
-775 ALSSGIAMFF
+775 
-785 VLAKCEYSAWLV
+785 
-797 LVSCLVTVGTVL
+797 
-809 LPAFDTEKPWKNT
+809 
-822 LFSSAAMIW
+822 
-831 SGFMAFPLSQ
+831 
-841 LMENAVPQLSLGV
+841 
-854 SRTIILTSFS
+854 
-864 IVLTAVSAAVTF
+864 
-876 LCKNKTTDTAVSVA
+876 
-890 LRLILSSYFIYLAAL
+890 
-905 GNAFISP
+905 
-912 VFFIITAI
+912 
-920 CLFREIK
+920 
-927 LKNNAEFTIS
+927 
-937 NLLGIIL
+937 
-944 AGLAAYDANR
+944 
-954 HFGFEHIIL
+954 FGFEHIIL

-968 AAVIYIICLFTHE
+968 AAVIYIIGLFTHE
-981 IGGSFEKI
+981 NGGSFEKI

-995 YGMLVLTSLAL
+995 YGMLGLTSLAL

-1031 ATSFYNS
+1031 ATAFYNS
-1038 RFTIP
+1038 RLTVP

-1067 FFVTYEDHLVNP
+1067 CFVTYEDHLVNP

-1086 SPTAIAAAVMII
+1086 SPTAIAVAVMII
-1098 FSIALSYI
+1098 ISIALSYI
-1106 LHRDYV
+1106 LHRDSV

-1164 KPVFRKWIYTVVLTA
+1164 KPVFRRWIYTVVLTA

-1221 VIDNITFG
+1221 VIDNVTFG

>member
-1 MELFMTL
+1 MELFITL
-8 LGVWLVAP
+8 LGIWLVAP

-31 KLKEQIRRL
+31 KLKEQIKQL

-49 KASEVPPTVREQVLS
+49 KASEVPPTACEQVLS
-64 ADNEAAAAENTQPEQ
+64 ADNEAAAAENTQSEQ

-87 PPITEAP
+87 PPITEPP
-94 KAETPPPCQPAPN
+94 KAETPPPCQSAPN

-118 SAKSNDVPPVSQS
+118 STKSNDVPPVSQA

-137 TAERAHKVSSINVM
+137 PAERAHKVSSINVM

-290 DSIAVSALAVSI
+290 DSIAVSALAASI

-311 DLLSKKQ
+311 DILSKKQ

-449 AAAALAAE
+449 AAAALSAE

-494 AACGVIALFLSRLI
+494 AACVVIALFLSRLI

-562 FVLAKCEYSAWLVL
+562 FALAECEYSAWLVL

-658 KTTDTAVSVALRLI
+658 KTTDTAVSVTLRLI

-695 TAICLFREIK
+695 AAICLFRGIK
-705 LKNNAEF
+705 LKSNAEF

-725 AAYDANRHFGFDNKL
+725 AAYDANR
-740 LYTILTFTAFTAV
+740 
-753 LQVLFIFVFR
+753 Q
-763 TKLRTA
+763 
-769 ASDVIF
+769 
-775 ALSSGIAMFF
+775 
-785 VLAKCEYSAWLV
+785 
-797 LVSCLVTVGTVL
+797 
-809 LPAFDTEKPWKNT
+809 
-822 LFSSAAMIW
+822 
-831 SGFMAFPLSQ
+831 
-841 LMENAVPQLSLGV
+841 
-854 SRTIILTSFS
+854 
-864 IVLTAVSAAVTF
+864 
-876 LCKNKTTDTAVSVA
+876 
-890 LRLILSSYFIYLAAL
+890 
-905 GNAFISP
+905 
-912 VFFIITAI
+912 
-920 CLFREIK
+920 
-927 LKNNAEFTIS
+927 
-937 NLLGIIL
+937 
-944 AGLAAYDANR
+944 
-954 HFGFEHIIL
+954 FGFEHIIL

-981 IGGSFEKI
+981 NGGSFEKI

-1017 VAYTLMTLLFFLLT
+1017 VAYTLMALLFFLLT
-1031 ATSFYNS
+1031 VTAFYNS
-1038 RFTIP
+1038 RLTVP

-1067 FFVTYEDHLVNP
+1067 CFVTYEDHLVNP

-1086 SPTAIAAAVMII
+1086 SPTAIAAAVMILI
-1098 FSIALSYI
+1098 SIALSYI
-1106 LHRDYV
+1106 LHRDSV

-1157 SLCRSEQ
+1157 SLCRREQ
-1164 KPVFRKWIYTVVLTA
+1164 KPVFRRWIYTVVLTA

-1195 IELELKILPVLIY
+1195 IELEFKILPVLIY

-1221 VIDNITFG
+1221 VIDNVTFG

>member
-1 MELFMTL
+1 MELFMNL
-8 LGVWLVAP
+8 LGIWLVAP

-31 KLKEQIRRL
+31 KLKEQIKQL

-49 KASEVPPTVREQVLS
+49 KASEVPPTACEQVLS
-64 ADNEAAAAENTQPEQ
+64 ADNEAAAAENTQSEQ

-87 PPITEAP
+87 PPITEPP
-94 KAETPPPCQPAPN
+94 KAETPPPCQSAPN

-118 SAKSNDVPPVSQS
+118 SAKSNDVPPVPQA

-137 TAERAHKVSSINVM
+137 PAERAHKVSSINVM

-311 DLLSKKQ
+311 DILSKKQ

-442 VIALVFC
+442 VTALVFC

-457 PSWLALGAYA
+457 PSWLALGAYV
-467 ILAAEI
+467 ILATEI

-494 AACGVIALFLSRLI
+494 AACVVIALFLSRLI

-536 IFVFRTKLRTAA
+536 IFVFRTKLRTAV

-562 FVLAKCEYSAWLVL
+562 FVLAECEYSAWLVL

-589 AFDTE
+589 AFDRE

-695 TAICLFREIK
+695 AAICLFRSIK
-705 LKNNAEF
+705 LKSNAEF

-725 AAYDANRHFGFDNKL
+725 AAYDANR
-740 LYTILTFTAFTAV
+740 
-753 LQVLFIFVFR
+753 Q
-763 TKLRTA
+763 
-769 ASDVIF
+769 
-775 ALSSGIAMFF
+775 
-785 VLAKCEYSAWLV
+785 
-797 LVSCLVTVGTVL
+797 
-809 LPAFDTEKPWKNT
+809 
-822 LFSSAAMIW
+822 
-831 SGFMAFPLSQ
+831 
-841 LMENAVPQLSLGV
+841 
-854 SRTIILTSFS
+854 
-864 IVLTAVSAAVTF
+864 
-876 LCKNKTTDTAVSVA
+876 
-890 LRLILSSYFIYLAAL
+890 
-905 GNAFISP
+905 
-912 VFFIITAI
+912 
-920 CLFREIK
+920 
-927 LKNNAEFTIS
+927 
-937 NLLGIIL
+937 
-944 AGLAAYDANR
+944 
-954 HFGFEHIIL
+954 FGFEHIIL

-981 IGGSFEKI
+981 NGGSFEKI

-995 YGMLVLTSLAL
+995 YEMLVLISLAL

-1017 VAYTLMTLLFFLLT
+1017 VAYTLMALLFFLLT
-1031 ATSFYNS
+1031 ATAFYNS
-1038 RFTIP
+1038 RLTVP

-1067 FFVTYEDHLVNP
+1067 CFVTYEDHLVNP

-1086 SPTAIAAAVMII
+1086 SPTAIAAAVMILI
-1098 FSIALSYI
+1098 SIALSYI
-1106 LHRDYV
+1106 LHRDCV

-1157 SLCRSEQ
+1157 SLCRREQ
-1164 KPVFRKWIYTVVLTA
+1164 KPVFRRWIYTVVLTA

>member
-1 MELFMTL
+1 MELFITL
-8 LGVWLVAP
+8 LGIWLVAP

-31 KLKEQIRRL
+31 KLKEQIKQL

-49 KASEVPPTVREQVLS
+49 KASEVPPTACEQVLS
-64 ADNEAAAAENTQPEQ
+64 ADNEAAAAENTQSEQ

-87 PPITEAP
+87 PPITEPP
-94 KAETPPPCQPAPN
+94 KAETPPPCQSAPN

-118 SAKSNDVPPVSQS
+118 SAKSNGVPPVPQA

-137 TAERAHKVSSINVM
+137 PAERAHKVSSINVM

-311 DLLSKKQ
+311 DILSKKQ

-449 AAAALAAE
+449 AAAALATE

-508 FSYAETP
+508 FSYTETP

-562 FVLAKCEYSAWLVL
+562 FVLEECEYSAWLVL

-610 GFMAFPLSQLMENAV
+610 GFMAIPLSQLTENAV
-625 PQLSLGVSR
+625 PQLSLSVSR

-658 KTTDTAVSVALRLI
+658 KTTDTAVSVTLRLI

-695 TAICLFREIK
+695 AAICLFRGIK
-705 LKNNAEF
+705 LK
-712 TISNLLGIILAGL
+712 S
-725 AAYDANRHFGFDNKL
+725 
-740 LYTILTFTAFTAV
+740 
-753 LQVLFIFVFR
+753 
-763 TKLRTA
+763 
-769 ASDVIF
+769 
-775 ALSSGIAMFF
+775 
-785 VLAKCEYSAWLV
+785 
-797 LVSCLVTVGTVL
+797 
-809 LPAFDTEKPWKNT
+809 
-822 LFSSAAMIW
+822 
-831 SGFMAFPLSQ
+831 
-841 LMENAVPQLSLGV
+841 
-854 SRTIILTSFS
+854 
-864 IVLTAVSAAVTF
+864 
-876 LCKNKTTDTAVSVA
+876 
-890 LRLILSSYFIYLAAL
+890 
-905 GNAFISP
+905 
-912 VFFIITAI
+912 
-920 CLFREIK
+920 
-927 LKNNAEFTIS
+927 NAEFTIS

-981 IGGSFEKI
+981 SGGSFEKI
-989 SNIVSR
+989 SNLVSR

-1031 ATSFYNS
+1031 ATAFYNS
-1038 RFTIP
+1038 RLTVP

-1067 FFVTYEDHLVNP
+1067 CFVTYEDHLVNP

-1098 FSIALSYI
+1098 ISIALSYI
-1106 LHRDYV
+1106 LHRDSV

-1164 KPVFRKWIYTVVLTA
+1164 KPVFRRWIYTVVLTA

-1221 VIDNITFG
+1221 VIDNVTFG

>member
-1 MELFMTL
+1 MELFMNL
-8 LGVWLVAP
+8 LGIWLVAP

-31 KLKEQIRRL
+31 KLKEQIKQL

-49 KASEVPPTVREQVLS
+49 KASEVPPTACEQVLS

-87 PPITEAP
+87 PPITEPP
-94 KAETPPPCQPAPN
+94 KAETPPPCQSAPN

-118 SAKSNDVPPVSQS
+118 SAKSNDVPPVSQA

-137 TAERAHKVSSINVM
+137 PAERSHKVSSINVM

-232 EWFSLFGGGRALLL
+232 EWLSLFGGGRALLL

-311 DLLSKKQ
+311 DILSKKQ

-352 ANGII
+352 ADGII

-449 AAAALAAE
+449 AAAAFATE

-548 SDVIFALSS
+548 SDVIFSLSS

-562 FVLAKCEYSAWLVL
+562 FALAECEYSAWLVL

-658 KTTDTAVSVALRLI
+658 KTTDTAVSVTLRLI

-695 TAICLFREIK
+695 AAICLFRGIK
-705 LKNNAEF
+705 LKSNAEF

-725 AAYDANRHFGFDNKL
+725 AAYDANR
-740 LYTILTFTAFTAV
+740 
-753 LQVLFIFVFR
+753 Q
-763 TKLRTA
+763 
-769 ASDVIF
+769 
-775 ALSSGIAMFF
+775 
-785 VLAKCEYSAWLV
+785 
-797 LVSCLVTVGTVL
+797 
-809 LPAFDTEKPWKNT
+809 
-822 LFSSAAMIW
+822 
-831 SGFMAFPLSQ
+831 
-841 LMENAVPQLSLGV
+841 
-854 SRTIILTSFS
+854 
-864 IVLTAVSAAVTF
+864 
-876 LCKNKTTDTAVSVA
+876 
-890 LRLILSSYFIYLAAL
+890 
-905 GNAFISP
+905 
-912 VFFIITAI
+912 
-920 CLFREIK
+920 
-927 LKNNAEFTIS
+927 
-937 NLLGIIL
+937 
-944 AGLAAYDANR
+944 
-954 HFGFEHIIL
+954 FGFEHIIL

-981 IGGSFEKI
+981 SGGSFEKI

-995 YGMLVLTSLAL
+995 YGMLGLTSLAL

-1017 VAYTLMTLLFFLLT
+1017 AAYTLMTLLFFLLT
-1031 ATSFYNS
+1031 ATAFYNS
-1038 RFTIP
+1038 RLTVP

-1067 FFVTYEDHLVNP
+1067 CFVTYEDHLVNP

-1086 SPTAIAAAVMII
+1086 SPTAIAAAVMILI
-1098 FSIALSYI
+1098 SIALSYI
-1106 LHRDYV
+1106 LHRDSV

-1133 IYFNEALGDKDEWF
+1133 IYFNEALGGKDEWF

-1157 SLCRSEQ
+1157 SLCRREQ
-1164 KPVFRKWIYTVVLTA
+1164 KPVFRRWIYTVVLTA

>member
-8 LGVWLVAP
+8 LGIWLVAP

-31 KLKEQIRRL
+31 KLKEQIKQL

-49 KASEVPPTVREQVLS
+49 KASEVPPTACEQVLS
-64 ADNEAAAAENTQPEQ
+64 ADNEAAAAENTQSEQ

-87 PPITEAP
+87 PPITEPP
-94 KAETPPPCQPAPN
+94 KAETPPPCQSAPN

-118 SAKSNDVPPVSQS
+118 SAKSNDVPPVSQA

-137 TAERAHKVSSINVM
+137 PAERAHKVSSINVM

-311 DLLSKKQ
+311 DILSKKQ

-508 FSYAETP
+508 FSYTETP

-536 IFVFRTKLRTAA
+536 IFVFRAKLRTAA
-548 SDVIFALSS
+548 SDIIFALSS

-562 FVLAKCEYSAWLVL
+562 FVLEECEYSAWLVL
-576 VSCLVTV
+576 ISCFVTV

-658 KTTDTAVSVALRLI
+658 KTTDTAVSVTLRFI

-685 AFISPVFFII
+685 AFISPVFFIM
-695 TAICLFREIK
+695 TAICLFRGIK
-705 LKNNAEF
+705 LKSNAEF

-725 AAYDANRHFGFDNKL
+725 AAYDANRQF
-740 LYTILTFTAFTAV
+740 
-753 LQVLFIFVFR
+753 
-763 TKLRTA
+763 
-769 ASDVIF
+769 
-775 ALSSGIAMFF
+775 
-785 VLAKCEYSAWLV
+785 E
-797 LVSCLVTVGTVL
+797 
-809 LPAFDTEKPWKNT
+809 
-822 LFSSAAMIW
+822 
-831 SGFMAFPLSQ
+831 
-841 LMENAVPQLSLGV
+841 
-854 SRTIILTSFS
+854 
-864 IVLTAVSAAVTF
+864 
-876 LCKNKTTDTAVSVA
+876 
-890 LRLILSSYFIYLAAL
+890 
-905 GNAFISP
+905 
-912 VFFIITAI
+912 
-920 CLFREIK
+920 
-927 LKNNAEFTIS
+927 
-937 NLLGIIL
+937 
-944 AGLAAYDANR
+944 
-954 HFGFEHIIL
+954 FEHIIL

-981 IGGSFEKI
+981 NGGSFEKI

-1038 RFTIP
+1038 RLTVP

-1067 FFVTYEDHLVNP
+1067 CFVTYEDHLVNP

-1086 SPTAIAAAVMII
+1086 SPTAIAAAVMILI
-1098 FSIALSYI
+1098 SIALSYI
-1106 LHRDYV
+1106 LHRDSV

-1164 KPVFRKWIYTVVLTA
+1164 KPVFRRWIYTVVLTA

>member
-31 KLKEQIRRL
+31 KLKEQIKQL

-49 KASEVPPTVREQVLS
+49 KASEVPPTACEQVLS
-64 ADNEAAAAENTQPEQ
+64 ANNEAAAENTQPEQ

-87 PPITEAP
+87 PPITEPP
-94 KAETPPPCQPAPN
+94 KAETPPPCQSAPN

-113 MPYYG
+113 MPYYS
-118 SAKSNDVPPVSQS
+118 SAKSNDAPPVPQA

-137 TAERAHKVSSINVM
+137 PAERAHKVSSINVM

-396 AFSPDNFRDVTCTV
+396 AFSPDNFKDVTCTV

-449 AAAALAAE
+449 AAAALSAE

-536 IFVFRTKLRTAA
+536 IFVFRAKLRTAA
-548 SDVIFALSS
+548 SDIIFALSS

-562 FVLAKCEYSAWLVL
+562 FALAECEYSAWLVL

-658 KTTDTAVSVALRLI
+658 KTTDTAVSVSLRLI

-695 TAICLFREIK
+695 AAICLFRSIK
-705 LKNNAEF
+705 LKSNAEF

-725 AAYDANRHFGFDNKL
+725 AAYDANRQF
-740 LYTILTFTAFTAV
+740 
-753 LQVLFIFVFR
+753 
-763 TKLRTA
+763 
-769 ASDVIF
+769 
-775 ALSSGIAMFF
+775 
-785 VLAKCEYSAWLV
+785 E
-797 LVSCLVTVGTVL
+797 
-809 LPAFDTEKPWKNT
+809 
-822 LFSSAAMIW
+822 
-831 SGFMAFPLSQ
+831 
-841 LMENAVPQLSLGV
+841 
-854 SRTIILTSFS
+854 
-864 IVLTAVSAAVTF
+864 
-876 LCKNKTTDTAVSVA
+876 
-890 LRLILSSYFIYLAAL
+890 
-905 GNAFISP
+905 
-912 VFFIITAI
+912 
-920 CLFREIK
+920 
-927 LKNNAEFTIS
+927 
-937 NLLGIIL
+937 
-944 AGLAAYDANR
+944 
-954 HFGFEHIIL
+954 FEHIIL

-981 IGGSFEKI
+981 SGGSFEKI

-1067 FFVTYEDHLVNP
+1067 CFVTYEDHLVNP
-1079 ILTYRNY
+1079 ILTYHNY

-1098 FSIALSYI
+1098 ISIALSYI
-1106 LHRDYV
+1106 LHRDSV

-1164 KPVFRKWIYTVVLTA
+1164 KPVFRRWIYTVVLTA